1 MKLHFVLLMLSCLWY
16 VFILLPILIGLVNES
31 TLCVANALLFMVCI
45 YSVSNTQRS
54 GL

>member
-1 MKLHFVLLMLSCLWY
+1 MKLHFALLMPSCLWY
-16 VFILLPILIGLVNES
+16 VYIILAIRIGLVNEA

-54 GL
+54 G